1 MPAWNP
7 PWNPLYCGE
16 VAFKRRRFNE
26 VHQRREL
33 NWASQLHKR
42 IFMSVCHDLSQCWLN
57 KIKKAFSRK
66 SDPSRYGAGSTVLSF
81 CCVRAAPEFSVDE
94 GKYAWR
100 FFIVVF
106 FFTSKYYKCYLL
118 LQAVLP
124 GLIDTLLHSCQLEF
138 FSMNVF
144 DADIK
149 VFDTEIF
156 RQDTLLI
163 WTLLSHLLLCSL
175 RSNAYGE
182 RK

>member
-1 MPAWNP
+1 MKPTLKPTLLRWGGFQTFQRSASTKRAQ
-7 PWNPLYCGE
+7 LS
-16 VAFKRRRFNE
+16 VA
-26 VHQRREL
+26 VTQT
-33 NWASQLHKR
+33 
-42 IFMSVCHDLSQCWLN
+42 DLLAWLN